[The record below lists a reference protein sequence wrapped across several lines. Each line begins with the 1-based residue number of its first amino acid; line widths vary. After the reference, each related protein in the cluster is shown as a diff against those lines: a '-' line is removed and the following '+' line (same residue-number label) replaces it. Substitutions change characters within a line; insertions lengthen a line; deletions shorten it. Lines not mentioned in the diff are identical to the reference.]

1 MYLEY
6 NMRYYLHNSS
16 SARLRQVFVKPK
28 AVRIDQLKARIA
40 SARDKAKS
48 DVGPIV
54 NEVYT
59 PWKVDLD
66 VDEVGNLIQWTKDTG
81 WRDVN

>member
-54 NEVYT
+54 NEVY
-59 PWKVDLD
+59 
-66 VDEVGNLIQWTKDTG
+66 DEVGNLIQWPQDTG
-81 WRDVN
+81 WRDVK

>member
-6 NMRYYLHNSS
+6 NMRYYLHNST

-54 NEVYT
+54 NEVY
-59 PWKVDLD
+59 
-66 VDEVGNLIQWTKDTG
+66 DEVGNLIQWTQDTG